1 MKRYIITIF
10 LIFSTF
16 IFAKVRI
23 EDIKNKKLID
33 NIAYFKNESLPFSGK
48 FIGNN
53 IEEEYLEG
61 VREGYYKGEIIIDNE
76 KFICEGRFSNGLKN
90 GEWIIKSFQGNLKAI
105 LKYQYDR
112 PIGEWKYF
120 YPNGNIF
127 EIDRFKE
134 GELQGSINVFNNK
147 GTPKMEM
154 NFDIGLLNKEFTT
167 YYTNGNIST
176 VANFNYGKLDGNLL
190 LFTTQ
195 GVKTVEGYY
204 ILNKREGEWKFY
216 YSSGELKTIINYK
229 DGKRDGESIIY
240 GKGGEILQKLKFLDG
255 IEVGENEEYKNYGD
269 KILDGFKK
277 FTDELEY
284 KKYDDILDEI

>member
-1 MKRYIITIF
+1 MKKRKSSSLRRSFNSVNRSIKNQ
-10 LIFSTF
+10 
-16 IFAKVRI
+16 AVRI
-23 EDIKNKKLID
+23 RNSLTETEKTLNKIASNEDIKNKKLID

-127 EIDRFKE
+127 EIDRFKID
-134 GELQGSINVFNNK
+134 L
-147 GTPKMEM
+147 
-154 NFDIGLLNKEFTT
+154 
-167 YYTNGNIST
+167 
-176 VANFNYGKLDGNLL
+176 
-190 LFTTQ
+190 
-195 GVKTVEGYY
+195 
-204 ILNKREGEWKFY
+204 KREN
-216 YSSGELKTIINYK
+216 SK
-229 DGKRDGESIIY
+229 D
-240 GKGGEILQKLKFLDG
+240 L
-255 IEVGENEEYKNYGD
+255 
-269 KILDGFKK
+269 
-277 FTDELEY
+277 
-284 KKYDDILDEI
+284 

>member
-61 VREGYYKGEIIIDNE
+61 V
-76 KFICEGRFSNGLKN
+76 
-90 GEWIIKSFQGNLKAI
+90 
-105 LKYQYDR
+105 
-112 PIGEWKYF
+112 
-120 YPNGNIF
+120 
-127 EIDRFKE
+127 
-134 GELQGSINVFNNK
+134 
-147 GTPKMEM
+147 
-154 NFDIGLLNKEFTT
+154 
-167 YYTNGNIST
+167 
-176 VANFNYGKLDGNLL
+176 
-190 LFTTQ
+190 
-195 GVKTVEGYY
+195 
-204 ILNKREGEWKFY
+204 REGEWKFY

>member
-1 MKRYIITIF
+1 M
-10 LIFSTF
+10 
-16 IFAKVRI
+16 
-23 EDIKNKKLID
+23 
-33 NIAYFKNESLPFSGK
+33 
-48 FIGNN
+48 
-53 IEEEYLEG
+53 
-61 VREGYYKGEIIIDNE
+61 
-76 KFICEGRFSNGLKN
+76 
-90 GEWIIKSFQGNLKAI
+90 
-105 LKYQYDR
+105 
-112 PIGEWKYF
+112 
-120 YPNGNIF
+120 
-127 EIDRFKE
+127 
-134 GELQGSINVFNNK
+134 
-147 GTPKMEM
+147 
-154 NFDIGLLNKEFTT
+154 
-167 YYTNGNIST
+167 
-176 VANFNYGKLDGNLL
+176 L